1 MRAGVTTRWAV
12 FMLGA
17 TIQVGVTVNGI
28 ELCRRPVEFSS
39 SRLTPDGS
47 GGCSGEDC
55 DQQTGP
61 GLLWH
66 LHTLAHSWSPVFAHS
81 SRSRSKTDGSPFQC
95 TPSHTRLNEA
105 YRGRQHDR

>member
-17 TIQVGVTVNGI
+17 TIQVRVTVNGI

-47 GGCSGEDC
+47 GGCSGETVTSKPDLASY
-55 DQQTGP
+55 G
-61 GLLWH
+61 H
-66 LHTLAHSWSPVFAHS
+66 LPTLAHSWSPVFAHS

-105 YRGRQHDR
+105 YRGRQPDR